1 MEFLTLTF
9 SLPVLP
15 FTVLLLLVFLYWT
28 LVIVGALAP
37 DSLNVDV
44 DGDMDAD
51 LGGDFGGDFAHVD
64 AGHVD
69 VGHADVDAGHADIG
83 HADAGH
89 ADAAHVD
96 GGGSLLLG
104 ALKFIN
110 VGEVPL
116 MVVASFFIFTLWA
129 CTVIANHY
137 LGGTLGAFVSI
148 IMLVPNVIVSALVA
162 KVVTT
167 PFKMMFKHINAGIAS
182 AAKIVGNTCIIKTPD
197 ATETSGQAE
206 MKTDSSP
213 LLLNVRTKPGEALV
227 KGDEALVVA
236 HDPQRDIYTVVKF
249 DLET

>member
-1 MEFLTLTF
+1 MEFITLCF

-15 FTVLLLLVFLYWT
+15 FTVLLIVVFLYWT

-37 DSLNVDV
+37 DSLHIDV
-44 DGDMDAD
+44 DGDLHAD
-51 LGGDFGGDFAHVD
+51 I
-64 AGHVD
+64 
-69 VGHADVDAGHADIG
+69 HADV

-89 ADAAHVD
+89 MDV
-96 GGGSLLLG
+96 GGSALMG
-104 ALKFIN
+104 ALKFVN

-129 CTVIANHY
+129 CTLISNHY
-137 LGGTLGAFVSI
+137 LGATLGAFVSI

-167 PFKMMFKHINAGIAS
+167 PFKFMFKHINAGIA
-182 AAKIVGNTCIIKTPD
+182 APAKIVGNTCIVKTPEVD
-197 ATETSGQAE
+197 DTSGQAE

-213 LLLNVRTKPGEALV
+213 LLLNVRTKPGETLA

-249 DLET
+249 DLEM